1 MLLILFLGIAVL
13 GLSTIDRPA
22 CAEDELYLTGVIK
35 SVNPVTGLV
44 YAEVLSSSCQGMR
57 IFRADQPE
65 KMADYENQKISF
77 FIDSNRC
84 NDNAVHTISVS
95 RGIRK

>member
-1 MLLILFLGIAVL
+1 
-13 GLSTIDRPA
+13 
-22 CAEDELYLTGVIK
+22 
-35 SVNPVTGLV
+35 
-44 YAEVLSSSCQGMR
+44 
-57 IFRADQPE
+57 
-65 KMADYENQKISF
+65 MADYENQKISF